1 METGDLPIFKD
12 IFPVE
17 PKGAHKTSTKPQYQI
32 YNIFILLMTKLPTG
46 KICLYKPTKE
56 IEVKTIFLLVT
67 EKLVNN
73 K

>member
-46 KICLYKPTKE
+46 KICLYKPTK
-56 IEVKTIFLLVT
+56 
-67 EKLVNN
+67 
-73 K
+73 